1 MIFNAMII
9 TINNIMENV
18 SLTQAGNVLYDKM
31 NECVLTEDKLVMD
44 MSGVSS
50 IPSIF
55 LNMSFG
61 QFIDKY
67 GVEKLKNMVS
77 FTNITRTQAER
88 ITDYL
93 KRYKS

>member
-1 MIFNAMII
+1 
-9 TINNIMENV
+9 MENV

>member
-1 MIFNAMII
+1 MIFKSMII

>member
-1 MIFNAMII
+1 
-9 TINNIMENV
+9 MENV

-31 NECVLTEDKLVMD
+31 NECVLTNDKLVLD

-67 GVEKLKNMVS
+67 GVEKLKDMVS

>member
-1 MIFNAMII
+1 
-9 TINNIMENV
+9 MENV

-31 NECVLTEDKLVMD
+31 NECVLTNDKLVLD